1 MSTGK
6 RVRIDPNAT
15 TGTSKKQPTAPL
27 TTALNLIR
35 TTAASLQP
43 TLADIFTQHAS
54 QYVNQLANLAN
65 KVKQLADETE
75 QQEKSREDIL
85 QFKEIKCVLLNLSFN
100 DNGKK
105 TLNTDIIENVMDELR
120 RERKPAMVLAD
131 EDIEEYILLDLVE
144 GEA

>member
-1 MSTGK
+1 MIKENIQYLLFGQFCNTDGGNSSLKGNGNAKLKSTK
-6 RVRIDPNAT
+6 TI
-15 TGTSKKQPTAPL
+15 
-27 TTALNLIR
+27 NLQEY
-35 TTAASLQP
+35 T
-43 TLADIFTQHAS
+43 
-54 QYVNQLANLAN
+54 N

-85 QFKEIKCVLLNLSFN
+85 QFKEIKCVLLNLSLN

-120 RERKPAMVLAD
+120 RERKTAMVLAD

>member
-1 MSTGK
+1 
-6 RVRIDPNAT
+6 
-15 TGTSKKQPTAPL
+15 
-27 TTALNLIR
+27 
-35 TTAASLQP
+35 
-43 TLADIFTQHAS
+43 
-54 QYVNQLANLAN
+54 
-65 KVKQLADETE
+65 VKQLADETE

-120 RERKPAMVLAD
+120 RERKTAMVLAD